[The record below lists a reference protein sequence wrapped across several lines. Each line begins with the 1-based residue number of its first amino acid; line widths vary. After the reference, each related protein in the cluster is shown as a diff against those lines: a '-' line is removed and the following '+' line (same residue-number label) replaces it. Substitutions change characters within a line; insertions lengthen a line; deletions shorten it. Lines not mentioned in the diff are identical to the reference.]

1 MWKLDLVPE
10 DDDFALSAAALQGP
24 DLWIG
29 AQVWDAFFLSDRLV
43 RALREAR
50 LTPPRSPA
58 MPGGRK
64 RVSLPW
70 ARSGWCRVAPSGR
83 SRPSAPGRPQPVD
96 NLSVSTFSK

>member
-50 LTPPRSPA
+50 LTRRL
-58 MPGGRK
+58 GLR
-64 RVSLPW
+64 R
-70 ARSGWCRVAPSGR
+70 CRAVG
-83 SRPSAPGRPQPVD
+83 SA
-96 NLSVSTFSK
+96 